1 MYKGAIP
8 RAVALQTRLDPLLPR
23 SITRSAPS
31 SFPMPSLKSVLVTC
45 PPMLGMI
52 DAFRAAATGLGLDL
66 VAAQVTQTLSEE
78 ELCEQLPGFD
88 GWIIGDDP
96 ATRRVFEAGQAG
108 QLRAAVKWGIGVDN
122 VDFAACQDLGIP
134 IINTPGMFG
143 AEVADIAVGY
153 VIGLARHTFEI
164 DRGVRAG
171 GWPKPRG
178 ISLAGKTVAL
188 IGYGDIGRNTARR
201 LLAAEMQIIAYDP
214 FADPASVDA
223 GVQLATWPE
232 RLEEA
237 DFVVVNCAL
246 TRSSFHLIDAAALER
261 VKPGVR
267 IVNVGRGPVIDEQAL
282 IAGLESGRV
291 SSAALDVFEAE
302 PLLADSPLRQHE
314 RCIFGSHNA
323 SNTEDGVVRTSLE
336 ALSRLAGFLAEIA
349 ELPAA

>member
-1 MYKGAIP
+1 MSS
-8 RAVALQTRLDPLLPR
+8 LQR
-23 SITRSAPS
+23 
-31 SFPMPSLKSVLVTC
+31 VLVTC

-52 DAFRAAATGLGLDL
+52 EAFYGNAEQLGIEL
-66 VAAQVTQTLSEE
+66 VPAQVTQTLSEE
-78 ELCEQLPGFD
+78 ELCKLLPLYD

-108 QLRAAVKWGIGVDN
+108 KLRAAVKWGIGVDN
-122 VDFAACQDLGIP
+122 VDFEACKDLGIP

-153 VIGLARHTFEI
+153 VIALARHTFEI

-188 IGYGDIGRNTARR
+188 IGFGDIGRNTAKR
-201 LLAAEMQIIAYDP
+201 LLAADMGIIAYDP
-214 FADPASVDA
+214 FANPASIEA
-223 GVQLATWPE
+223 PVQLAAWPE

-237 DFVVVNCAL
+237 DFLVVNCAL
-246 TRSSFHLIDAAALER
+246 TRSSFHMVDAEALAR
-261 VKPGVR
+261 IKPGVR

-282 IAGLESGRV
+282 IEALATGQV
-291 SSAALDVFEAE
+291 FSAALDVFEEE
-302 PLLADSPLRQHE
+302 PLATDSPLRGHE

-336 ALSRLAGFLAEIA
+336 ALSKLSGFLQQTAD
-349 ELPAA
+349 PAKA